1 MCLFWKHYGRVKQEG
16 KVLKAE
22 NAVIGSPLTGIV
34 AAMSN
39 TRIVSIEERAGA
51 ETGSLQH

>member
-39 TRIVSIEERAGA
+39 TRIVSIEERAGC
-51 ETGSLQH
+51 